1 MYAPPGVDTSSSGE
15 ETTPPPSPQ
24 LEPIRHHFSFRS
36 LFTPTKRSKRQ
47 GPSKQEIKTSTPVEA
62 AEADPKLDIDPV
74 EPKKRVRIFAGEL
87 EKGVKAVKLTDN
99 QEEDVVD
106 PEPETER
113 ATAVEAV
120 VDLAPLGP
128 STSATENEVPK
139 GGDGT
144 ATEILTLLRRL
155 MADSKDPGDVDQT
168 TPETSQENSQA
179 EHTDILSKLQADTDK
194 PVKGS
199 PSKLFKENKKGKEKL
214 EKLKATAVMTKEA
227 AEPSELVVQLAPL
240 AAFPGLPPHFFGAD
254 GKLLPC
260 HPPGMDSHEYHPASP
275 TPSSNEVRVGPQ
287 SAPASQPEP
296 DAKDDSEAGREGEP
310 HMVRG
315 PRRDVQKNKERSIE
329 SSKGEVG
336 DTRNGP
342 EPPSTGLDKSGTPS
356 MDIGRARKASPG
368 ASSDN
373 DSKDSKKRAELEA
386 VVNKYKARYAETKK
400 GYSKEGLSEEQK
412 KEAKEHLKRA
422 EGKLKE
428 AMHALHAL
436 NTEEQPHEESS
447 RTKNSERESAGKK
460 RDDEHT
466 EREKG
471 RSKEHGDVL
480 VQSASTKRDDP
491 AASSRALDDARK
503 TTKADDGKQAELEAI
518 ATKYRKRFED
528 LKKAYAKA
536 SDDDSK
542 TTLKDDLKLAEGKMR
557 EALQALKALR
567 SDIDSKYGAGIN
579 LDTKLEG
586 HESAPRNDKQLR
598 AHDAEGKDSNAV
610 DTQSRSNMDEAQH
623 VGDCGTSPAGLSEP
637 DPNRAH
643 LEAKIQTYREAY
655 EEAKKRYT
663 HPKLPETK
671 KPQAKEALK
680 QAEGKLKAAMRAL
693 EKLSK
698 GAGSDGEGNK
708 GGTGDRERDANK
720 EETRRAITAKDVER
734 REEGRGPPKAD
745 VVGDRKDA
753 PVSPSSAQISQTH
766 PSEEENPAKSNA
778 GDQEGV
784 NKPETKPASTDEHAE
799 LESTVKKHRQRYE
812 EAKKAYNHP
821 KLPETKKDAAKG
833 ALKRAESK
841 LREAVQALAAI
852 KGKEGRKERKT
863 NEEVKGQGD
872 DAVLTNVID
881 GTGSRSG
888 EGEEKQSVRAEE
900 RLAVAGQEVT
910 ATEAVKT
917 EQSTTAQDEIRL
929 SPSSPKALP
938 PPKADNSQIFT
949 TPVKLEELEMLV
961 KRYKVRCDN
970 AIKALKNDGLAAEER
985 LKAKDDVRRAE
996 SKLKEAQQ
1004 AMQKARSVQS
1014 PAAEN
1019 KEAPDGAPPR
1029 QGKERAEEIKT
1040 IGEDDE
1046 EVQQAKD
1053 TETGHGLAEAA
1064 QVGKVQ
1070 KPADISGENS
1080 EDRQI
1085 GPVTSGSGADQPRQ
1099 VHTMPKK
1106 ATTEDSTTAQ
1116 KSTTDTSSAKPASSA
1131 PEKRSPKH
1139 DPLPNEQADLEAR
1152 LKKYKARYAE
1162 DVKAYKAA
1170 SDDKGKT
1177 TARAALKDVEAKL
1190 KSTTKALEAF
1200 MRSGKEIPKDATED
1214 GPRQQH
1220 AKTENVQHLQNEV
1233 AGGDGKTEIKVTE
1246 DPTAHGTRVGAETE
1260 EEQSTQVDAAP
1271 KTEDQAKATLTS
1283 EQTPKSPKPP
1293 PRTATTTDRSRSKS
1307 ELQAQYTKLT
1317 GQLESDDLTAHDREK
1332 LLRKA
1337 EQLRSILSPIP
1348 SPIPTASTT
1357 RSAMENP
1364 RKVADKG
1371 AVLKNAQKKYEVLKR
1386 GLNEADIPDDERKTR
1401 EKEVKK
1407 QKAVIA
1413 ALMAEAQSESSKPK
1427 SGDKKDDPCGSKMKG
1442 TRVSAGKGERQQET
1456 QKPKS
1461 GGVTPDQVDKAI
1473 RQAAK
1478 ERGERTPHRSNSP
1491 PRPAECAASSQFVGK
1506 EEIIRPDASDQPNA
1520 PGSTEAVTKGE
1531 INKPSIPP
1539 LLTGGD
1545 EHQAWAPLR
1554 PSKKSSLPP
1563 TPAPPPRSPARG
1575 PSPRMKEYD
1584 TDKKRISRSSGSD
1597 SRAEGDLNENR
1608 PQYGTVSWSKTLVAL
1623 AHCIDL
1629 ANTLLASLLANK
1641 GPNPLTS
1648 ILQHLVVGLMMQRD
1662 LLNSLKGIVDE
1673 ANGELL
1679 DKFGEHVSVIKRYV
1693 EGLMEKRKNRV
1704 DEKELMEGE
1713 QLVQKGSQVLE
1724 NASVQGVVSYLMTFT
1739 EYLTPNMMAA
1749 LRAIFEEWK
1758 KEGLGMKSV
1767 IFTVSTIRRELL
1779 VILQEGQQE
1788 PEGFARTKRL
1798 IGLLDR
1804 ILAFISPETVSPV
1817 AMSTLKTMKQIK
1829 RLPLPRPPSPSSPP
1843 IDQDDVVNFPSPPFR
1858 KAYKGSQAIVRNSD
1872 ATLTHWD
1879 EEAEKRVQRDFALRR
1894 LTGDVVVSHA
1904 PTSSPPIL
1912 QGFNLPNTS
1921 EPFLSPKLYPHQSPQ
1936 PLQTGQTSEI
1946 PATLKKSKSMSFRTL
1961 RRSDRGEEAPSS
1973 LAYLKDKISNTFH
1986 RRHEP
1991 SPLLPP
1997 RSASHLPLKN
2007 MRPVDVSLRTQGSP
2021 SEESGTAS
2029 RRKARPKPIIAPSP
2043 SRATYDRAAVTRN
2056 RGVDE
2061 AYEGMELRL
2070 PQTTQDFLGRSKS
2083 WKRAL
2088 MPPLIPPSSDTPTRP
2103 ETAPLPSDAGL
2114 KIRQHHHNRA
2124 TDLHHHHHPNRNDME
2139 EEWRLYP
2146 GRDKGSTIVVP
2157 PHSLGVHRAPTP
2169 PDPGPGP
2176 AQTLYPHSRSRLH
2189 RSHDQPQHLPPSPH
2203 RGEESSPSIY
2213 SPSIASESTLE
2224 SDEDARRLLALA
2236 DSGPRPV
2243 RHDWRDSLDLDSDED
2258 KRKKKKG
2265 EPSAKEVKRAESL
2278 LYKKTLPAPH
2288 PTRPEKS
2295 ERRGMTVRLI

>member
-1 MYAPPGVDTSSSGE
+1 MYAPPGVYTSSSGE

-62 AEADPKLDIDPV
+62 AEADPKLDTDPV
-74 EPKKRVRIFAGEL
+74 EPKKRVRIYAGEL
-87 EKGVKAVKLTDN
+87 EKGVKAVKWTDN
-99 QEEDVVD
+99 QGEDVVD

-139 GGDGT
+139 GGDGA

-214 EKLKATAVMTKEA
+214 EKLKATAVMIKEA
-227 AEPSELVVQLAPL
+227 AKPSEPVVQLAPL
-240 AAFPGLPPHFFGAD
+240 AAFPGPPPHFFGAD

-260 HPPGMDSHEYHPASP
+260 HPPGMDSHEYHPTSP
-275 TPSSNEVRVGPQ
+275 TPGSNEVGVGPQ
-287 SAPASQPEP
+287 SAPASQPDP
-296 DAKDDSEAGREGEP
+296 DAKDDSKAGREGEP

-368 ASSDN
+368 ASSDK

-428 AMHALHAL
+428 AMQALHAL
-436 NTEEQPHEESS
+436 NTEENPHGESS
-447 RTKNSERESAGKK
+447 RTKNSERESAGEK

-471 RSKEHGDVL
+471 QSKEHGDVL

-491 AASSRALDDARK
+491 ATSSRALDDARK
-503 TTKADDGKQAELEAI
+503 PTKADDGKQAELEAI

-567 SDIDSKYGAGIN
+567 SDIDSKNGAGIN

-598 AHDAEGKDSNAV
+598 AQDAEGKDSNAV

-655 EEAKKRYT
+655 KEAKKRYT

-812 EAKKAYNHP
+812 EAKRAYNHP

-1019 KEAPDGAPPR
+1019 KKAPDGAPPR

-1139 DPLPNEQADLEAR
+1139 DPLPNEQADLEVR

-1162 DVKAYKAA
+1162 AVKAYKAA
-1170 SDDKGKT
+1170 SNDKGKS

-1214 GPRQQH
+1214 GSRQQH

-1246 DPTAHGTRVGAETE
+1246 DPAANGTRAGVETE

-1271 KTEDQAKATLTS
+1271 KTEDQAKVTLTS

-1293 PRTATTTDRSRSKS
+1293 PRTATTTDRSRSES
-1307 ELQAQYTKLT
+1307 EPQAQYTKLT
-1317 GQLESDDLTAHDREK
+1317 RQLKSDVLTAHDREK

-1337 EQLRSILSPIP
+1337 EQLRSILSPIS
-1348 SPIPTASTT
+1348 SPIPTASTA
-1357 RSAMENP
+1357 RSAMESP
-1364 RKVADKG
+1364 KKVADKG
-1371 AVLKNAQKKYEVLKR
+1371 AVLKNAQRKYEVLKR
-1386 GLNEADIPDDERKTR
+1386 GLNEAGIPDDERMTR

-1413 ALMAEAQSESSKPK
+1413 ALMAEAQSESPK
-1427 SGDKKDDPCGSKMKG
+1427 RKSADKKDDPCGSMMKG
-1442 TRVSAGKGERQQET
+1442 TRVSAGKGKRQQET

-1478 ERGERTPHRSNSP
+1478 ERGESTPPRLNSP

-1506 EEIIRPDASDQPNA
+1506 EEIIRPDACDQPNA

-1575 PSPRMKEYD
+1575 PSPRTKVND
-1584 TDKKRISRSSGSD
+1584 TDKKRISRSSGSN
-1597 SRAEGDLNENR
+1597 SEAEGDLNENR
-1608 PQYGTVSWSKTLVAL
+1608 PQNGTVSWSKTLVAL

-1662 LLNSLKGIVDE
+1662 LLNSLKGIVGE

-1679 DKFGEHVSVIKRYV
+1679 DEFGEHVSVIKRYV
-1693 EGLMEKRKNRV
+1693 EGLMEKKKRV

-1758 KEGLGMKSV
+1758 KEGLGMKRY
-1767 IFTVSTIRRELL
+1767 VSKQTERGPGRHER
-1779 VILQEGQQE
+1779 
-1788 PEGFARTKRL
+1788 PTK
-1798 IGLLDR
+1798 D
-1804 ILAFISPETVSPV
+1804 
-1817 AMSTLKTMKQIK
+1817 LKQ
-1829 RLPLPRPPSPSSPP
+1829 SH
-1843 IDQDDVVNFPSPPFR
+1843 
-1858 KAYKGSQAIVRNSD
+1858 

-1879 EEAEKRVQRDFALRR
+1879 EEAEKRVQRDVALRR

-1904 PTSSPPIL
+1904 PTSSPPIP
-1912 QGFNLPNTS
+1912 QGFTLPNTS
-1921 EPFLSPKLYPHQSPQ
+1921 EPFLSPKLYPHQSPH

-1973 LAYLKDKISNTFH
+1973 LAHLKDKISNTFH

-1997 RSASHLPLKN
+1997 RSAPRLPSRD
-2007 MRPVDVSLRTQGSP
+2007 MRPIDVSLRTQGSP
-2021 SEESGTAS
+2021 SKESGTAS

-2043 SRATYDRAAVTRN
+2043 SRATYDRAAVARN

-2124 TDLHHHHHPNRNDME
+2124 TELHHHHHPNKNDME

-2157 PHSLGVHRAPTP
+2157 PHSLRVHRAPTL

-2189 RSHDQPQHLPPSPH
+2189 RSYDQPQHLPPSPH
-2203 RGEESSPSIY
+2203 GGEESSPSIY
-2213 SPSIASESTLE
+2213 SPSVASESTLE

-2265 EPSAKEVKRAESL
+2265 EPSAKEVKRVESL

-2295 ERRGMTVRLI
+2295 ERRGLTVRLI